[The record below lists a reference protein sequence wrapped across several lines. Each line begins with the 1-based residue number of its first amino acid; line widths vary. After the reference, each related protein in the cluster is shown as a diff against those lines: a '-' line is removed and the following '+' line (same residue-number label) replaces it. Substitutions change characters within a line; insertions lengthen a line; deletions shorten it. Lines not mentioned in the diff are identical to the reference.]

1 MKYIS
6 RMRIPKKSLDELV
19 NYVAGGYKSSQ
30 DWQDLNYKLVHIE
43 ERKLVAAKASKDT
56 AEIIAANCTLQRHRG
71 DPSWKKKDHEMEL
84 IWCSFREFSVKY
96 LGKVQPKLAI
106 QQPKVVDIIA
116 YLNHNYRSSK
126 VKLTF
131 FGNKKVTHKRS
142 SQKNRGLKTVR
153 LVRCKGKG
161 IQSLNKCRQ
170 AFEWA
175 FMKANYENLFLVNPP
190 LCDAFKQ
197 IIGRMGDSG
206 LEKKQ
211 SKCFDL
217 WADIDRLRE
226 YCLDKRNDLYGLRAW
241 TMILLMLAL
250 FLKRADVTHLTVE
263 GIGIPRSKIDGK
275 PILDE
280 DGYPRYLRLWLRKS
294 TGDGSAIPGAI
305 KFGLMRNYRDRK
317 LCAVVALC
325 DYLNLTG
332 ITEGTIF
339 RNFENGSRSKF
350 KSQAMSVDD
359 VSTVCS
365 EIYERVFGKNH
376 RYTTHSPRLTAAK
389 LAAMCGAEHHEIKR
403 CGRWKSEIFL
413 NYVESGKFDVVDG
426 VVGAAENV
434 AKRWAWFPFR

>member
-1 MKYIS
+1 MRSS
-6 RMRIPKKSLDELV
+6 RKSDGLTSSDELV
-19 NYVAGGYKSSQ
+19 KFKQSGYKYAE
-30 DWQDLNYKLVHIE
+30 DWQEINDESIQNAKQKLLE
-43 ERKLVAAKASKDT
+43 AKLLGDVA
-56 AEIIAANCTLQRHRG
+56 EVIAAESVVEQAIGTRG
-71 DPSWKKKDHEMEL
+71 WQKKDHEMEL
-84 IWCSFREFSVKY
+84 IWCSFREFSVTY
-96 LGKVQPKLAI
+96 LGKVQPKLAV

-116 YLNHNYRSSK
+116 YLNYNYRSSK
-126 VKLTF
+126 VKLNF
-131 FGNKKVTHKRS
+131 FGNKKV
-142 SQKNRGLKTVR
+142 
-153 LVRCKGKG
+153 RCKGNRIG
-161 IQSLNKCRQ
+161 SLHKCRQ

-175 FMKANYENLFLVNPP
+175 FMKADYVNVFQNEKSLFDTFYDLSNKMSSKYGHESNQ
-190 LCDAFKQ
+190 AGFFKVW
-197 IIGRMGDSG
+197 DD
-206 LEKKQ
+206 
-211 SKCFDL
+211 F
-217 WADIDRLRE
+217 DRLRE
-226 YCLDKRNDLYGLRAW
+226 YCLETRNDLYGLRAW
-241 TMILLMLAL
+241 TMILLMFAL
-250 FLKRADVTHLTVE
+250 FLRRADVTHLTVE
-263 GIGIPRSKIDGK
+263 GIGIPRSKTDGK

-280 DGYPRYLRLWLRKS
+280 DGYPRYLRFWLRKS

-317 LCAVVALC
+317 LCAVVSLC

-339 RNFENGSRSKF
+339 RNFENGSRTKF
-350 KSQAMSVDD
+350 NSQAMSVDD

-365 EIYERVFGKNH
+365 EIYKRVFGKNH

>member
-1 MKYIS
+1 MP
-6 RMRIPKKSLDELV
+6 IPKKSVDEFV
-19 NYVAGGYKSSQ
+19 NFVTGGYKSAL
-30 DWQDLNYKLVHIE
+30 DWQELNNTLVNVE
-43 ERKLVAAKASKDT
+43 ERKLVAAKASQDT
-56 AEIIAANCTLQRHRG
+56 AEIIAANCTLQRHTG
-71 DPSWKKKDHEMEL
+71 DPSWQKKDHEMEL
-84 IWCSFREFSVKY
+84 IWCSFREFSVTY
-96 LGKVQPKLAI
+96 LGKVQPKLAV

-116 YLNHNYRSSK
+116 YLNYNYRSSK
-126 VKLTF
+126 VKYTF
-131 FGNKKVTHKRS
+131 SKKKGSHKKS
-142 SQKNRGLKTVR
+142 SQKNRGQKTVR
-153 LVRCKGKG
+153 SVRCKGKG
-161 IQSLNKCRQ
+161 IQSLHKCRQ

-175 FMKANYENLFLVNPP
+175 FMKAGYNNLFAVDLP
-190 LCDAFKQ
+190 LRDVFKQ
-197 IIGRMGDSG
+197 IDDRMGDSG
-206 LEKKQ
+206 LEKKV
-211 SKCFDL
+211 SKSFDL
-217 WADIDRLRE
+217 WSDIDRLRE
-226 YCLDKRNDLYGLRAW
+226 YCLETRNDLYGLRAW

-263 GIGIPRSKIDGK
+263 GIGIPRSKTDGK

-280 DGYPRYLRLWLRKS
+280 DGYPRYLRFWLRKS

-317 LCAVVALC
+317 LCAVVSLC

-339 RNFENGSRSKF
+339 RNFENGSRTKF
-350 KSQAMSVDD
+350 NSQAMSVDD

-365 EIYERVFGKNH
+365 EIYKRVFGKNH